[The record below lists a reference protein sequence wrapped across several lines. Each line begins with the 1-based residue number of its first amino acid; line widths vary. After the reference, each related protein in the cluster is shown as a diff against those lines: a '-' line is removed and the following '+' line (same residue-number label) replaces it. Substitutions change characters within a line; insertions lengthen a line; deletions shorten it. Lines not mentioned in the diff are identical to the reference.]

1 MKCEQ
6 NIKYSNTLLE
16 SLGFIIHPEESLFVP
31 TRFIEY
37 LGFVLNSQPMTIS
50 LSDVKKEKIKLLCS
64 EILEDECPKIRTIA
78 KLLGKFTSSFPAVQF
93 GKLHYRLLEREKI
106 QALKLSKGNFDKKMK
121 VSSAGKEDIVWWYK
135 NIANVFNFISRG
147 NCEFVLKTDACL
159 MGWGA
164 ISNSMSAKGVFT
176 FDECNCHINV
186 LELKAVYFGLKS
198 LCRDLKETHIKI
210 LTDNTTAV
218 HDINNMG
225 SCKSVSCDTE
235 VRKIWDWA
243 IERNNF
249 LTATHIPGILNVEAD
264 AESEK
269 QRRELN
275 GN

>member
-1 MKCEQ
+1 
-6 NIKYSNTLLE
+6 
-16 SLGFIIHPEESLFVP
+16 
-31 TRFIEY
+31 
-37 LGFVLNSQPMTIS
+37 
-50 LSDVKKEKIKLLCS
+50 
-64 EILEDECPKIRTIA
+64 
-78 KLLGKFTSSFPAVQF
+78 
-93 GKLHYRLLEREKI
+93 
-106 QALKLSKGNFDKKMK
+106 
-121 VSSAGKEDIVWWYK
+121 
-135 NIANVFNFISRG
+135 
-147 NCEFVLKTDACL
+147 

-164 ISNSMSAKGVFT
+164 ISNSMSAKSIFT
-176 FDECNCHINV
+176 FDECNCHINA

-198 LCRDLKETHIKI
+198 LCRALQETHIQI

-218 HDINNMG
+218 HGINNMG

-235 VRKIWDWA
+235 VRKIQDWT